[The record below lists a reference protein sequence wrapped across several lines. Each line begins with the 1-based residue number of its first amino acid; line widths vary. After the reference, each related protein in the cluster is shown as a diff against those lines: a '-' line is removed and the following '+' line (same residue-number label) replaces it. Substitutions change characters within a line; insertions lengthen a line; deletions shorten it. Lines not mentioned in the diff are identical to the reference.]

1 MPRPFRIALLLAPSA
16 LLMGV
21 FAVGLVRLIT
31 SSVMIDGQI
40 DLSLYSDIF
49 HRADYVAMLGRTL
62 RIAALTTVFSVLLG
76 FPTAYFVARY
86 RGNRNFLLLLI
97 IFPWLVSIVV
107 RSYGWVVILGPR
119 GLINGLVTWTG
130 LAERPLRLMYNDFGV
145 ILGLVHVLLPFM
157 IIAILSVM
165 LQIPRSLE
173 EASMSL
179 GGRPAYSFRTVVLPL
194 ALPGVLTGIT
204 LVYLMATGAIVTPLL
219 LGGLGDAMIGT
230 EIFQEVMHFF
240 DYPKAAALA
249 TVLLATALG
258 VVIPIQILERWLA
271 RRQSDGAALK

>member
-1 MPRPFRIALLLAPSA
+1 MSRTLRIAVLLLPSA
-16 LLMGV
+16 ILMGV
-21 FAVGLVRLIT
+21 FLFGLVRLIG
-31 SSVMIDGQI
+31 SSLLIEGRLDFAYYDAI
-40 DLSLYSDIF
+40 LS
-49 HRADYVAMLGRTL
+49 RADYVAMLGRTL
-62 RIAALTTVFSVLLG
+62 RTAAMTTVVCLVLG

-119 GLINGLVTWTG
+119 GLINSLLTWSG
-130 LAERPLRLMYNDFGV
+130 LAARPLKLMYNDFGV
-145 ILGLVHVLLPFM
+145 ILGLAHVLLPFM

-165 LQIPRSLE
+165 MQIPRNLE

-179 GGRPAYSFRTVVLPL
+179 GGRPAYSFRTVLLPL
-194 ALPGVLTGIT
+194 SLPGVLTGIT

-219 LGGLGDAMIGT
+219 LGGLGNTMLGT

-249 TVLLATALG
+249 TVLLVTALA
-258 VVIPIQILERWLA
+258 VVLPIQILERWLA
-271 RRQSDGAALK
+271 RRLSDGGAA

>member
-1 MPRPFRIALLLAPSA
+1 MI
-16 LLMGV
+16 V
-21 FAVGLVRLIT
+21 FLFGLIRLIG
-31 SSVMIDGQI
+31 SSVVIDGRF
-40 DLSLYSDIF
+40 DLLQYQTIF
-49 HRADYVAMLGRTL
+49 GRADYVAMLGRTL
-62 RIAALTTVFSVLLG
+62 RIAAMTTFFCLLLG

-86 RGNRNFLLLLI
+86 RGNRNFLLLMI

-119 GLINGLVTWTG
+119 GLINGFLTWSG
-130 LAERPLRLMYNDFGV
+130 LAERPLTLMYNDFGV

-157 IIAILSVM
+157 IIAILSVLM
-165 LQIPRSLE
+165 QISRSLE

-179 GGRPAYSFRTVVLPL
+179 GGRPAYSFRTVLLPL
-194 ALPGVLTGIT
+194 SLPGVLTGIT

-219 LGGLGDAMIGT
+219 LGGLGDTMIGT

-249 TVLLATALG
+249 TVLLVTALA
-258 VVIPIQILERWLA
+258 VVLPIQILERWVA
-271 RRQSDGAALK
+271 RRLSDGGSQ

>member
-1 MPRPFRIALLLAPSA
+1 MPRSLKISLLLLPSA
-16 LLMGV
+16 ALMVV
-21 FAVGLVRLIT
+21 FLFGLIRLIG
-31 SSVMIDGQI
+31 SSVMIDGQF
-40 DLSLYSDIF
+40 DLLQYKTIF
-49 HRADYVAMLGRTL
+49 SRADYVAMLGRTL
-62 RIAALTTVFSVLLG
+62 RIAAMTTFFCLLLG

-86 RGNRNFLLLLI
+86 RGNRNFLLLMI

-119 GLINGLVTWTG
+119 GLINGFLTWTG
-130 LAERPLRLMYNDFGV
+130 LAEKPLRLMYNDFGV

-157 IIAILSVM
+157 IIAILSVLM
-165 LQIPRSLE
+165 QISRSLE

-179 GGRPAYSFRTVVLPL
+179 GGRPAYSFRTVLLPL
-194 ALPGVLTGIT
+194 SLPGVLTGIT

-219 LGGLGDAMIGT
+219 LGGLGDTMIGT

-249 TVLLATALG
+249 TVLLVTALA
-258 VVIPIQILERWLA
+258 VVLPIQILERWVA
-271 RRQSDGAALK
+271 RRLSDGGSL